1 MLFPD
6 VSIIALHMNLY
17 YWLILVRSGGVSQLF
32 LLRLHRTCLPPIL
45 VNFQRNALLGAAF
58 TSIVYQFNLTKS
70 ISKAVGTTKCR

>member
-1 MLFPD
+1 MARLFNA

-45 VNFQRNALLGAAF
+45 VNFAIHRSALLGASF
-58 TSIVYQFNLTKS
+58 TSIVHQFNLT
-70 ISKAVGTTKCR
+70 